1 MSRDVRARVQMS
13 FVVVMDVTRYVIV
26 FQAKDD
32 VHLLSEVATASRA
45 NSDLS

>member
-13 FVVVMDVTRYVIV
+13 SVVVTRYVIV

-32 VHLLSEVATASRA
+32 VQLLSEVATASRA